1 MSEALGRWGCGKVI
15 SAGEIRGVS
24 NGGLGNRMQDT
35 EKHHRA
41 DAEVLKDQ
49 APLRTALHMPFC
61 SPQGIAMQA
70 CTEFPLLLAL

>member
-15 SAGEIRGVS
+15 SAGEILGVS

-35 EKHHRA
+35 EKHRRA
-41 DAEVLKDQ
+41 DAQVLKDQ
-49 APLRTALHMPFC
+49 EPLRTALHMPFC

-70 CTEFPLLLAL
+70 CTELPLLLLL